1 MGIVLRF
8 MTQCTELQ
16 FFFFVKTARLLKLKT
31 SFLQRKLVLGYSSDS
46 YQAKYNNLKQ
56 LPLVV
61 W

>member
-16 FFFFVKTARLLKLKT
+16 FFLVKTARLLKVKT